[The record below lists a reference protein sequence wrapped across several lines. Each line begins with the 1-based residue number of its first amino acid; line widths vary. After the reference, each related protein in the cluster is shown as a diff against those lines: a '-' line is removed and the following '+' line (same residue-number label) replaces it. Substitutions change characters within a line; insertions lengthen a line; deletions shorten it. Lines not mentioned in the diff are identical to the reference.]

1 MNDAP
6 ITDDPKVREAL
17 EELQSYLSDSIPPLF
32 FADSVKI
39 LFQVP
44 PNVVSAQIIAWSM
57 GQIAP
62 GGPLPT
68 ADYIFH
74 AAKKIHMLS
83 ELELLPSEAVNGFL
97 ANLTPHLLAGCPE
110 ADRPSL
116 AGDLGRLDLEVTM
129 APPGGGVD
137 VVYTRRSSESSGRSR
152 SRASVEGGAAP
163 VDDDLRQMSRTF
175 GEGLQKLDNLLSRVP
190 VTPQASGAA
199 VQPPV
204 DQQSH
209 AASAVS
215 QAAGGLQNAQEM
227 E

>member
-1 MNDAP
+1 MSDAP

-44 PNVVSAQIIAWSM
+44 PNVVAAQIIAWSM

-83 ELELLPSEAVNGFL
+83 ELELLPSEAGK
-97 ANLTPHLLAGCPE
+97 
-110 ADRPSL
+110 
-116 AGDLGRLDLEVTM
+116 RLSGQPDSSPFGWM
-129 APPGGGVD
+129 PGGRS
-137 VVYTRRSSESSGRSR
+137 TQPCRRPWSPGSGSHHGSSGWRCR
-152 SRASVEGGAAP
+152 CGLHAP
-163 VDDDLRQMSRTF
+163 Q
-175 GEGLQKLDNLLSRVP
+175 
-190 VTPQASGAA
+190 
-199 VQPPV
+199 
-204 DQQSH
+204 
-209 AASAVS
+209 
-215 QAAGGLQNAQEM
+215 
-227 E
+227 